1 MSKKKKHEKT
11 LAEAI
16 DELYES
22 IDPDSPAQSSST
34 NPVENIVIK
43 LKATIDELAKNFA
56 NAKGLILELARV
68 LDETK
73 QCELRSQICRKIK
86 EMLKDKI
93 AEGKITGKWIE
104 ECLPQ
109 EYKRRYNSNNIK
121 SELSSLSDSEEEGD
135 DNGIDAKT
143 AEKILIDISGQSS
156 TVKEELLSPAA
167 ASSGNS
173 SSNNSTKDNESNS
186 IAAKS
191 NQNNIQNAPDNQETT
206 TSSYEADR
214 PQGKELEDDDGD
226 ALLRDSSVVVCAHQI
241 QENCANKI
249 YHIHKE
255 RYGLLRQAMNSSNQF
270 CSLMFDKDG
279 TLIQAEPD
287 ITKEERK

>member
-34 NPVENIVIK
+34 TPVENIVIK

-143 AEKILIDISGQSS
+143 AEKILIDTSGRSS
-156 TVKEELLSPAA
+156 TIKED
-167 ASSGNS
+167 SSSVADSYGD
-173 SSNNSTKDNESNS
+173 SSNNNNYIKDNKSKFTP
-186 IAAKS
+186 AKS
-191 NQNNIQNAPDNQETT
+191 NQNNDIQNASYNQET
-206 TSSYEADR
+206 SHFEAECL
-214 PQGKELEDDDGD
+214 QCKELEDSGD
-226 ALLRDSSVVVCAHQI
+226 AVLRSSSVVVCADKI
-241 QENCANKI
+241 QQNCANKI

-255 RYGLLRQAMNSSNQF
+255 KYDLLRQAMNSSTQF
-270 CSLMFDKDG
+270 CSLIFDKDG
-279 TLIQAEPD
+279 ALVQVESD
-287 ITKEERK
+287 ISKEENRC